1 MAKDKN
7 PQPDTDDIDFG
18 IDVGSL
24 SEAER
29 PIYDKLNQQ
38 LRTAWLK
45 KTSDLAETRKG
56 LTTEQAQIKAE
67 LAEAQQSLTAWNE
80 WYQREGQFMT
90 PRQQAQAMSD
100 EGLENPNLVAK
111 EIQTLRQEFQQAA
124 MQYNQVIERLQN
136 DNQAMQQAFGLHNQ
150 LTDLRLKHTDADPAR
165 ILEVAKARGIKDLDL
180 AYQLA
185 YGDEIR
191 TKAVEDEVTK
201 RVEEERSKMQTERD
215 VVDTK
220 PSTTRYAPPQEAKS
234 YSEAGA
240 NLLGSL
246 RKAGVSGPIT
256 D

>member
-1 MAKDKN
+1 MAKDKSI
-7 PQPDTDDIDFG
+7 QLDTDDLDFG

-29 PIYDKLNQQ
+29 PMYDKLNQQ
-38 LRTAWLK
+38 MRAAWLK
-45 KTSDLAETRKG
+45 KTSSLADQRKG
-56 LTTEQAQIKAE
+56 LTTEQEQIKSE
-67 LAEAQQSLTAWNE
+67 LAEAQQSLSAWNE
-80 WYQREGQFMT
+80 WYQREGQYLT
-90 PRQQAQAMSD
+90 PRQQAQAMD
-100 EGLENPNLVAK
+100 DQGLENPNVVAG
-111 EIQTLRQEFQQAA
+111 EIQALRQEFQQAA
-124 MQYNQVIERLQN
+124 NQYNTVIQKLQQ
-136 DNQAMQQAFGLHNQ
+136 DNQTMQQAFGLHNQ
-150 LTDLRLKHTDADPAR
+150 LTDLRLKHTDADPNR
-165 ILEVAKARGIKDLDL
+165 ILEMAKSRGIKDLDL

-201 RVEEERSKMQTERD
+201 RVDEERSKMQTERD

-234 YSEAGA
+234 YSQAGA